1 MFKKL
6 KVKVCAVI
14 ILLAVIF
21 SVYAVANVNGIRKA
35 NVLTK
40 QINEVYMKNL
50 LILNDIDSNYE
61 NLQKNLYSH
70 IAANDDKMKE
80 KTAGKIEKKIKE
92 INESI
97 DTLKKQSTDEK
108 YIESFD
114 KYKEVFNKYAE
125 LSNKVVALCK
135 EGKQGEAFTVMTK
148 DVEELDDEMDD
159 VWGILFDN
167 SKNNIN
173 SVIKTQEGLITGI
186 LVVSVISF
194 VVFLIAAVICF
205 RYITKKVINPVN
217 DANHKLNN
225 LIDDINNGQ
234 GDLSLRLEVR
244 SDDEVGSLVK
254 AINGFMETLEHV
266 VAKVKN
272 SSLSLEEANK
282 NVASKILEANDSI
295 TTTSATMEQL
305 AANMENITLS
315 TNDINSRVHNAYEFT
330 KQINNDTKQGTELAE
345 VIRKNSEEFKAGSA
359 KQKDNISNMVKE
371 INKSLNISLENVKK
385 VELIDELSNEILNIT
400 SQTNLLAL
408 NASIEAARAGEA
420 GKGFAVVATEIS
432 NLAAV
437 SESTTNNIQ
446 EISAI
451 INKAVVDLAK
461 DVSDMLNFI
470 NGTVLSDYESNVVIG
485 AQYEEDA
492 EKFTEVLQKFV
503 SNSNELNELINDITE
518 SISVITKS
526 INESSM
532 GVEDTAKTT
541 TDLVNTVL
549 GIQNDMDISVE
560 VQTDLI
566 DEVNKF
572 RDAKNVD
579 ETENTEEEK

>member
-225 LIDDINNGQ
+225 LIDDINNRQ

-272 SSLSLEEANK
+272 SSLSLKEANK

>member
-21 SVYAVANVNGIRKA
+21 SVYAVANINIIRKA

-272 SSLSLEEANK
+272 SSLSLKEANK

>member
-225 LIDDINNGQ
+225 LIDDINNRQ